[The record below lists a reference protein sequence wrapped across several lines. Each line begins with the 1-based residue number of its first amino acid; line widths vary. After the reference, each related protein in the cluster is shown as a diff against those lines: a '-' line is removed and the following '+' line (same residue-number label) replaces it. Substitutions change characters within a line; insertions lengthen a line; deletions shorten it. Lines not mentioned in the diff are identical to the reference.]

1 MAPSPSWPAWAW
13 SPATCTTP
21 RWTGAAR
28 REFGAFVGRLDA
40 AYPVAAPWSL
50 VLDGHSA
57 RCSRVSRGMRAC
69 SAGVANRFEFVFAR
83 KHASWLPCGTRVA
96 LVGEPGER
104 LQRYIDELNAEPAR

>member
-1 MAPSPSWPAWAW
+1 MAGMDLV
-13 SPATCTTP
+13 
-21 RWTGAAR
+21 TGHVQHAMVDRRRR
-28 REFGAFVGRLDA
+28 REFVAFVGRLDA
-40 AYPVAAPWSL
+40 AYPGAARWSL

-69 SAGVANRFEFVFAR
+69 SAGVANRFELVFAR